1 MVSVNVSRSSMQAS
15 PASFKSAALA
25 PITKEAAPDAG
36 TLYTGGHSMNATVE
50 QLLITKIKALSPQQ
64 VAEVVD
70 FVEFLA
76 ARSAQRA
83 ALDRLLAIAPA
94 LEAAGV
100 EPMSEDEIAAEVKAS
115 RVERAERRARLAAT
129 GSAASD
135 AGADRS

>member
-1 MVSVNVSRSSMQAS
+1 
-15 PASFKSAALA
+15 
-25 PITKEAAPDAG
+25 
-36 TLYTGGHSMNATVE
+36 MNATVE
-50 QLLITKIKALSPQQ
+50 QVLITKIKALSPQQ

-76 ARSAQRA
+76 AKSAKRA
-83 ALDRLLAIAPA
+83 AFDRLLSIAPA

-115 RVERAERRARLAAT
+115 RVERAERRARLAAS
-129 GSAASD
+129 GPAAKD